1 MSIQMTRFNHEKL
14 DVYKVALEFVGW
26 SGLLIDTMN
35 NTERNTCDHLD
46 LAAVSILLNIAEGN
60 GKRATRD
67 RQRFFEIARGSAME
81 CAACLDVFTTRKR
94 KAMEEVERG
103 KELLV
108 RVVSM
113 LVKMAPP
120 TEGLRG

>member
-1 MSIQMTRFNHEKL
+1 MTRFNHEKL